1 MHKLKGMGWTMAG
14 VVLKEVHVWV
24 HLCRGVLLH
33 TVLAA
38 YNIIILFCIVH
49 IHIIYI
55 VYM

>member
-1 MHKLKGMGWTMAG
+1 MGAFMQRCPFT
-14 VVLKEVHVWV
+14 HSI
-24 HLCRGVLLH
+24 
-33 TVLAA
+33 LAA